1 LEQHD
6 GDDEAA
12 ADMEG
17 SDFPQRLAMAAKEAT
32 ETTHHLLRKLKEM
45 DSAEKKV
52 SCGMW
57 CA

>member
-1 LEQHD
+1 LFRGLTEESF
-6 GDDEAA
+6 G
-12 ADMEG
+12 G
-17 SDFPQRLAMAAKEAT
+17 KNDFPQRMAMAAKEAT

-45 DSAEKKV
+45 DFAEKKV